1 VVIYLNFIS
10 LLKNINK
17 IHFIGIGGSGMSPL
31 AEIFK
36 SRGYTV
42 TGSDIYESDALVRI
56 KNLNIPVY
64 TCHKKENI
72 NAELVVYSAAIKSD
86 NPELIAAAERNIP
99 IIERSHLLGL
109 LTKNYQN
116 CIAVSGTHGKTT
128 TTAMLTQIL
137 LHSNLDPTA
146 IIGGHFP
153 LINGNARIGK
163 SQTIIC
169 EACEYV
175 DTFLQLTPAVSII
188 LNIDAD
194 HLDYFQNLKNIQKSF
209 NKFASQTTKLIV
221 MNGDDENAKAA
232 VKDITLPIVKFGL
245 GKSNDYYVKEIMD
258 KDASKAQFT
267 LMFKEKQIAKIK
279 MKVPGIHNIYNALA
293 ACAAAH
299 SVGADLTAIADG
311 LSKFSGVQRRFEILG
326 EQSGIT
332 IADDFAHHP
341 TELRATI
348 STAMNMGFK
357 KVWAVFEPHT
367 YSRTYMLLK
376 DFAEA
381 LSLADRVVLAEIL
394 AVREENIYNI
404 FAKDLAE
411 NIDGC
416 VWFETFEQIA
426 DYIIANAKPGDL
438 VITLGG
444 GHIYKC
450 ARLILDKLK
459 ILHVLS

>member
-1 VVIYLNFIS
+1 MKSTS
-10 LLKNINK
+10 LLENINK

-31 AEIFK
+31 AQIFK

-42 TGSDIYESDALVRI
+42 TGSDVYESDALKRI
-56 KNLNIPVY
+56 KNLGISVCM
-64 TCHKKENI
+64 CHKQENI

-86 NPELIAAAERNIP
+86 NPELTAAAERNIP
-99 IIERSHLLGL
+99 TIERSHLLGL
-109 LTKNYQN
+109 VTKSYQN

-137 LHSNLDPTA
+137 LNSNLDPTA

-153 LINGNARIGK
+153 LINGNACIGK

-188 LNIDAD
+188 LNVDAD

-221 MNGDDENAKAA
+221 INGDDENAKVA
-232 VKDITLPIVKFGL
+232 VKNINTPIIKFGFDRP
-245 GKSNDYYVKEIMD
+245 NDYYIKEAVD
-258 KDASKAQFT
+258 KDMPKMQFT
-267 LMFKEKQIAKIK
+267 LMFKEKQIAKIR
-279 MKVPGIHNIYNALA
+279 MNVPGIHNIYNALA
-293 ACAAAH
+293 AGAAAH
-299 SVGADLTAIADG
+299 SVGADLNAIADG
-311 LSKFSGVQRRFEILG
+311 LSQFSGVRRRFEILG
-326 EQSGIT
+326 KQNGVT

-381 LSLADRVVLAEIL
+381 LSLADRVVLSEIL

-416 VWFETFEQIA
+416 VWFKTFEQIA
-426 DYIIANAKPGDL
+426 DYIAANAEPGDL

-450 ARLILDKLK
+450 ARLILDRLK
-459 ILHVLS
+459 VRLPH